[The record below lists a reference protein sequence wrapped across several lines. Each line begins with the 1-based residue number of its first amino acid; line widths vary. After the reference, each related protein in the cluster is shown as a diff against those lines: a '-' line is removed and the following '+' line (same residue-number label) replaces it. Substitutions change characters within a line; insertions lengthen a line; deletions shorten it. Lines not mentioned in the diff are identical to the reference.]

1 MEHGHSIDET
11 DENEN
16 TCLHIASMI
25 GSHPVVQYLI
35 EKGSNVEAKIRDQQ
49 IHIACEFGHLPI
61 VLQYFIEKVLILKHS
76 TTSSLHLAS
85 WNVQTD
91 VVECLIRKGAN

>member
-49 IHIACEFGHLPI
+49 IHIACVFYWKSVNIEAFYNIFSSFGFMECSNRCCRMLN
-61 VLQYFIEKVLILKHS
+61 LQRSKLK
-76 TTSSLHLAS
+76 
-85 WNVQTD
+85 
-91 VVECLIRKGAN
+91 C